1 MAQAKE
7 KTTKKTEKKAAS
19 KKAAAKNTLV
29 IVESP
34 AKAHTIEKY
43 LGPGYTVKASMGHLI
58 DLPKSRMAID
68 TEHNFEPEYITVRG
82 KAKLLKELQ
91 KDAKKSSLVLLASDN
106 DREGEAIAWHLNNA
120 LKEKTDAPIQ
130 RIVFN
135 EITPIAIKEAVQ
147 HPGQI
152 VESKVN
158 AQKARRI
165 LDRLVGYNLS
175 PLLWAKVKNGLSAGR
190 VQSVALR
197 LICEREKEVEEFIK
211 RVTAKVEKNE
221 FKFNFTFSVGTAKY
235 VKGMSVTDFLN
246 AADKEMYENKRIMEA
261 NLTLQ
266 K

>member
-1 MAQAKE
+1 MTSGKKRIIFYIIMAQTAK
-7 KTTKKTEKKAAS
+7 KTTKSSKEKSVDK
-19 KKAAAKNTLV
+19 KNTLV

-91 KDAKKSSLVLLASDN
+91 KDAKKATLVLLASDN

-147 HPGQI
+147 DPGQI
-152 VESKVN
+152 VESN
-158 AQKARRI
+158 
-165 LDRLVGYNLS
+165 
-175 PLLWAKVKNGLSAGR
+175 
-190 VQSVALR
+190 
-197 LICEREKEVEEFIK
+197 
-211 RVTAKVEKNE
+211 
-221 FKFNFTFSVGTAKY
+221 
-235 VKGMSVTDFLN
+235 
-246 AADKEMYENKRIMEA
+246 
-261 NLTLQ
+261 
-266 K
+266 